1 MGPPYNDGIVMEYT
15 FELSNRIISTQIM
28 KYMTNLICYLGYLG
42 VFEYALAPTKNTTGD
57 TMIHAH
63 RDTSDVADHHQKSG
77 CQTRLNHHHCIGD
90 ITLWLFVT

>member
-42 VFEYALAPTKNTTGD
+42 VFEYALAPTKK
-57 TMIHAH
+57 
-63 RDTSDVADHHQKSG
+63 HHGGHDDSRASG
-77 CQTRLNHHHCIGD
+77 YIRCG
-90 ITLWLFVT
+90 